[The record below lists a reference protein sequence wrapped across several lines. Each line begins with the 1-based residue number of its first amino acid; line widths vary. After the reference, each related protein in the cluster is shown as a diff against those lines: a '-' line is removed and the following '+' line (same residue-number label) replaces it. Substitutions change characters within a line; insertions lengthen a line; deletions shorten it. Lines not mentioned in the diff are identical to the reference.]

1 MHRHSLINHA
11 LRWLALSLRLLLAA
25 VFLWSGVT
33 KGLQPRQFAEMVGA
47 YGLLP
52 ELLWSPAA
60 VLLIAAEIVAAI
72 TLIADRRSGL
82 FLSGGLLLLF
92 IAVLAYGIMI
102 GLDIDCGCFGPGD
115 PEAEAFHDLRGAL
128 LRDLAM
134 LGAVACLAC
143 YRAANGPQTLK
154 PAKSPAHTDGGA
166 E

>member
-1 MHRHSLINHA
+1 MHRHSLTYPA
-11 LRWLALSLRLLLAA
+11 ARWVALSLRLFLAA

-33 KGLQPRQFAEMVGA
+33 KGLQPGQFAATVGA

-52 ELLWSPAA
+52 GILLTPVAL
-60 VLLIAAEIVAAI
+60 LLISVEIVAGIA
-72 TLIADRRSGL
+72 LIADRR
-82 FLSGGLLLLF
+82 GGLLLTGGLLVLF
-92 IAVLAYGIMI
+92 IGVLAYGMMI
-102 GLDIDCGCFGPGD
+102 GLDIDCGCFGPED

-134 LGAVACLAC
+134 LAGVVYLAI

-154 PAKSPAHTDGGA
+154 PANSPALTNGGA